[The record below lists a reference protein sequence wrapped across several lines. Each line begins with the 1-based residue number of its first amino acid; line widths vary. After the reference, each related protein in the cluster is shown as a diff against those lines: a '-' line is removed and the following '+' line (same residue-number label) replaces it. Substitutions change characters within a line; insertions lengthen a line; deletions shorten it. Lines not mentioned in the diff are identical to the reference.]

1 MVVSPDAPCWGD
13 SLQSLRKLINLQ
25 ADLRG
30 SLKSIPLIGKTGPHA
45 IRSGDSFQT
54 GHKLIVKDPS
64 ALFTRA
70 GEFVSVSGK
79 NSHLYNCI
87 LFPCVSSNALAG
99 DNTPHSKSRTIP
111 QAAIKQLSPSSP

>member
-1 MVVSPDAPCWGD
+1 M
-13 SLQSLRKLINLQ
+13 NLQ

-30 SLKSIPLIGKTGPHA
+30 SLKSIPPIGKTGPCA

-54 GHKLIVKDPS
+54 GHKRIVKDPS

-70 GEFVSVSGK
+70 GELVLVSGK
-79 NSHLYNCI
+79 NSHLDNYI

-99 DNTPHSKSRTIP
+99 DNIPHSKSRTIP
-111 QAAIKQLSPSSP
+111 QSCY